1 LLFFVDLNKKIGQK
15 WVHLPIF
22 GSCEII
28 ETEIK
33 QKGTSKYGDRNC
45 TKNNYE
51 LGKVLEKETKIFS
64 PKNKYL

>member
-33 QKGTSKYGDRNC
+33 QKVTSRCGYRTVQK
-45 TKNNYE
+45 NYE

>member
-1 LLFFVDLNKKIGQK
+1 M
-15 WVHLPIF
+15 F

-33 QKGTSKYGDRNC
+33 QKVTSKYGDRNR

-51 LGKVLEKETKIFS
+51 LGKVLKKRYF
-64 PKNKYL
+64 P